1 MNGLWNND
9 VALERLVG
17 YFKHLEDT
25 GYTSQM
31 TVFRL
36 LLYCFLLDFVD
47 TVPELVTDDD
57 YEKIGK
63 IMVCIFSGAGCL
75 LPYKAFKDRHLQI
88 GSTRYIGSFKL
99 RRTTDDLARRT
110 ETNIYRAI

>member
-9 VALERLVG
+9 VAIERLVG

-47 TVPELVTDDD
+47 TVPEQVTDDD

-63 IMVCIFSGAGCL
+63 VMVCIFSGAGCL
-75 LPYKAFKDRHLQI
+75 LPYKEYKDRHLHI
-88 GSTRYIGSFKL
+88 GSARYIGSFKL